1 MKNTDLKVIPFNSSH
16 EEYKLLYKLENSL
29 DYHIKDWGSVEML
42 KYHASL
48 IPEKCKPETNFL
60 SLNNEVF
67 GYGYTGHQ
75 EWAFDPTLLDSNI
88 SFPSEEKYLPYAQ
101 EYLEYQISVA
111 RKICGVKTFRA
122 WLWDGNH
129 FYKDFYKKNG
139 FEISITDYISLISLQ
154 DFKVKNFN
162 NYISKFKKSSLE
174 ISDLKKLQKIHPN
187 WEKKLYE
194 LWHRIEKDVPN
205 DHIEPGENMDLWR
218 GHVFSPWFKPEDFY
232 IVIDGEKWVA
242 LSCCGRSDVTH
253 DTVNTYLTGVI
264 PEYRR
269 KGICMAVK
277 LFALEDLKKKGFKKV
292 FTGNEENNP
301 MFQINLKLGFKK
313 IATEVGCKLAL

>member
-1 MKNTDLKVIPFNSSH
+1 MVGSNLEIIRFTSSDKD
-16 EEYKLLYKLENSL
+16 YQKLYELENSL

-187 WEKKLYE
+187 WEEKLYE
-194 LWHRIEKDVPN
+194 LWHSIEKDVPN
-205 DHIEPGENMDLWR
+205 DHIEPAENMDLWR

>member
-1 MKNTDLKVIPFNSSH
+1 MKNTDLKVVPFNSSH

-88 SFPSEEKYLPYAQ
+88 SFTREEKYLPFAQ

-111 RKICGVKTFRA
+111 RKIGGVKTFRA
-122 WLWDGNH
+122 WLWHGND

-187 WEKKLYE
+187 WEEKLYE

-253 DTVNTYLTGVI
+253 DTVSTYLTGVI

>member
-1 MKNTDLKVIPFNSSH
+1 MKNTDLKVIPFNSSD

-75 EWAFDPTLLDSNI
+75 EWAFDSTLLDSNI

-111 RKICGVKTFRA
+111 RKISGVKTFRA
-122 WLWDGNH
+122 WLWNGNV

-139 FEISITDYISLISLQ
+139 FEISITDYVSLISLQ

-187 WEKKLYE
+187 WEENLYE

-205 DHIEPGENMDLWR
+205 DHIEPGKIWIC
-218 GHVFSPWFKPEDFY
+218 GEDMSFLL
-232 IVIDGEKWVA
+232 G
-242 LSCCGRSDVTH
+242 S
-253 DTVNTYLTGVI
+253 
-264 PEYRR
+264 
-269 KGICMAVK
+269 
-277 LFALEDLKKKGFKKV
+277 
-292 FTGNEENNP
+292 
-301 MFQINLKLGFKK
+301 NLKIFIL
-313 IATEVGCKLAL
+313 

>member
-1 MKNTDLKVIPFNSSH
+1 MVGSGLEILPFTSSD
-16 EEYKLLYKLENSL
+16 EEYEKLYELENSL

-101 EYLEYQISVA
+101 EYLEYQISAA
-111 RKICGVKTFRA
+111 RKIGGVKTFRA
-122 WLWDGNH
+122 WLWDGND

-187 WEKKLYE
+187 WEEKLYA
-194 LWHRIEKDVPN
+194 LWHRIVKDVPN
-205 DHIEPGENMDLWR
+205 DHIEPTKNMDSWR
-218 GHVFSPWFKPEDFY
+218 EHIFTPWFKPEDLY

-253 DTVNTYLTGVI
+253 DTVNTDLTGVI

-313 IATEVGCKLAL
+313 IGTEVGCKLAL